1 MIVLV
6 VDESNLVASLRGV
19 LALWELGEQLL
30 EYMDGLIAIV
40 ELNVCTSLFI
50 ECIVNIV

>member
-19 LALWELGEQLL
+19 LALWKLGEQLL
-30 EYMDGLIAIV
+30 KYMHKASRLPFLTVIRDAFPV
-40 ELNVCTSLFI
+40 K
-50 ECIVNIV
+50 